1 MTAPG
6 FDEKGN
12 TMANITR
19 FDPFKEL
26 ARLDPFTSGWP
37 LLRRWAE
44 APSEPAIKL
53 DVTEDEKAYF
63 VKAEM
68 PGVKKEDIDVQVDGD
83 TVSLTAEVKREK
95 EEKNGETVLHSE
107 RYYGRQ
113 YRSFALG
120 QSIDRAKAQAKFENG
135 VLNLTLPKATAAAG
149 EKIAIG

>member
-1 MTAPG
+1 MT
-6 FDEKGN
+6 
-12 TMANITR
+12 NITR

-26 ARLDPFTSGWP
+26 ARLEPFTNGWP

-44 APSEPAIKL
+44 TSSEPTIKL
-53 DVTEDEKAYF
+53 DVTEDDKAYF

-68 PGVKKEDIDVQVDGD
+68 PGVRKEDIDVQVEGD

-95 EEKNGETVLHSE
+95 EEKKGETVLHTE

-120 QSIDRAKAQAKFENG
+120 QSIDRGKAEAKFENG
-135 VLNLTLPKATAAAG
+135 VLNLTLPKATAGAG
-149 EKIAIG
+149 EKIAVS